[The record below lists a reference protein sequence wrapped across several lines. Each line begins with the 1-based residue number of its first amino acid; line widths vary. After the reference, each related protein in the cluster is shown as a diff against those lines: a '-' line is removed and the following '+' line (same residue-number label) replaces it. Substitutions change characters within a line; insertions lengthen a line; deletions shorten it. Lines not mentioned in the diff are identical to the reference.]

1 MKKFFIISG
10 MLFLTAL
17 LPLSGAP
24 SPWDLWRA
32 GYTNFEQGES
42 LRERGRYSEAVEYF
56 EKAKKNY
63 LAVRS
68 ARPDWNQRVIANR
81 LRDCEK
87 NLAELQRLLNGKK
100 STPLP
105 GKNISKTAENKKI
118 HTAATTVNQSHSTA
132 GVERVSQEELKES
145 LRLRRENI
153 QLKNALESSRKE
165 IAKQRNLENE
175 LTALMRDRKVAGE
188 KYKLLEKRYQLLQE
202 ELKRPSNRQNEL
214 EKLIL
219 QEKINTGYF
228 QKRAADAEQRLQK
241 ALETEKFSQLEKNA
255 VEKELGKT
263 QDELRRKEKELV
275 ELAEVVEKLKQTN
288 AGEKS
293 SVVPEQQASQ
303 VPVIAG
309 EAVNKDLERAYQKEK
324 LRADD
329 LERDLQNLKQSARQ
343 LSADLKTAS
352 IELKESKE
360 RNRTL
365 TDDVKRFAVQNKEL
379 EKRLET
385 RISEDFKI
393 TNAAKI
399 TNAKLEKDLLALQN
413 ELAELRGNSDSYKN
427 ELLNASRKNKSL
439 ESELLSLRNKN
450 ADLSVRL
457 DSTAQQLKETENLK
471 TEFEKLQRNFN
482 ALAAEN
488 RENRLLAEAAKPREA
503 ELEKVKLRLLE
514 MNRLQVELT
523 REQQLNSELKTT
535 YQKNQK
541 ELKKLRS
548 KAAEFEKFRRNYI
561 ALQAENKEIV
571 RLREVEKQLE
581 SVKGYAAELAA
592 LKIRYNELESS
603 FAKSNAEKN
612 SAAVKI
618 ENLQKQLEA
627 LKKESVQLEKLR
639 KINEELQALNNNQS
653 SELSRLQKQL
663 DALSEKN
670 SEKLR
675 ESFEKEIEEYR
686 KLAGKLG
693 PLNDALQKTQND
705 LRQSKM
711 DFSRQKNLLNA
722 EIRRQQ
728 LQLKL
733 LEKELQDSRKL
744 NSELADFRKNSA
756 ASIQAKVDISRITR
770 LEDELAALSK
780 YNSELSAER
789 DRLLAEL
796 ENREKGINTAVTAL
810 NKNVSPE
817 ELASAGVIAET
828 DGKIELALW
837 NYKQALANDP
847 DFTPAHLRMGWI
859 LYNRGSFK
867 EALPH
872 LSSAFAKNNND
883 LALAVAV
890 AKTQIKLKR
899 FGNAKMIIE
908 PLLSKNSNNPDI
920 QMCAA
925 LIDAGCGKF
934 AEGEE
939 RLHSAL
945 RLKPDSAEI
954 HLELA
959 RMLTDSVTDRRSEA
973 AQAYEKARMLGSH
986 PDPQIEKTLGKLL
999 DHRRELLRFMLEA
1012 AGEAELN
1019 GDWNAATW
1027 YYKKLLADKYEEY
1040 VPHLAFAQFKSGN
1053 ISGAL
1058 ETLEF
1063 NPPSRLTMLVR
1074 ALISEANREDNTMNF
1089 VRQSAGAKIPARWTG
1104 MRMELEKLKNKWNNS
1119 SAMKALL
1126 KGIQL

>member
-10 MLFLTAL
+10 MLFLTAF
-17 LPLSGAP
+17 LPLSAAP
-24 SPWDLWRA
+24 SPWDLWRS

-63 LAVRS
+63 LSVRS

-87 NLAELQRLLNGKK
+87 NLAELRRLLNDKK
-100 STPLP
+100 TAPIP
-105 GKNISKTAENKKI
+105 EKNISKTEK
-118 HTAATTVNQSHSTA
+118 TTDIQFASSTPQSSTA
-132 GVERVSQEELKES
+132 NSVEFVSQEELRES
-145 LRLRRENI
+145 LQLRRENL
-153 QLKNALESSRKE
+153 QLKNALENSRKE

-175 LTALMRDRKVAGE
+175 LTALMRDRKIAGE
-188 KYKLLEKRYQLLQE
+188 KYKLLEKRYQLLLEQS
-202 ELKRPSNRQNEL
+202 KRPDNRQKEL

-228 QKRAADAEQRLQK
+228 QKRAAEAEQRLQK
-241 ALETEKFSQLEKNA
+241 ALETEKFNQLSKNA
-255 VEKELGKT
+255 VDKELNKAL
-263 QDELRRKEKELV
+263 DELRRKEKELS
-275 ELAEVVEKLKQTN
+275 ELAEVVEKLKNTP
-288 AGEKS
+288 AAEKKS
-293 SVVPEQQASQ
+293 ATVVPKADT
-303 VPVIAG
+303 
-309 EAVNKDLERAYQKEK
+309 AVNKELERAYQQEK
-324 LRADD
+324 HRADD
-329 LERDLQNLKQSARQ
+329 LERDFQKLKLDARQ
-343 LSADLKTAS
+343 LSANLKTAS
-352 IELKESKE
+352 VELKELKE

-365 TDDVKRFAVQNKEL
+365 TDDVTRFAVQNKEL

-393 TNAAKI
+393 AAAAKTTNAR
-399 TNAKLEKDLLALQN
+399 LEKDLLALQN

-439 ESELLSLRNKN
+439 EGELLSLRNKN

-457 DSTAQQLKETENLK
+457 DSTLKQLKKLENLK
-471 TEFEKLQRNFN
+471 NEFDNLQRNFN
-482 ALAAEN
+482 ALSAEN

-541 ELKKLRS
+541 ELKKLRA
-548 KAAEFEKFRRNYI
+548 KVAEFEKFRRNYI
-561 ALQAENKEIV
+561 ALQAENKEII

-603 FAKSNAEKN
+603 LAKTNTEKTNAL
-612 SAAVKI
+612 SKI
-618 ENLQKQLEA
+618 ENQQKELDS
-627 LKKESVQLEKLR
+627 LKKDTLQLEKLR
-639 KINEELQALNNNQS
+639 KMNEELQALNSNQS

-663 DALSEKN
+663 EAISGKN
-670 SEKLR
+670 DEKLR
-675 ESFEKEIEEYR
+675 ESFEKEIENYR
-686 KLAGKLG
+686 KLAGRLG
-693 PLNDALQKTQND
+693 PLNDALQKTQSD
-705 LRQSKM
+705 LRQSKI

-728 LQLKL
+728 LQMKL
-733 LEKELQDSRKL
+733 LEKELKNLRKL
-744 NSELADFRKNSA
+744 NSELADFRKNSI
-756 ASIQAKVDISRITR
+756 ASMQAKVDVSRITR

-780 YNSELSAER
+780 YNSELAAER
-789 DRLLAEL
+789 DRLLADL
-796 ENREKGINTAVTAL
+796 ENRDKGINSAVTAL
-810 NKNVSPE
+810 NKNISPE

-847 DFTPAHLRMGWI
+847 DFTPAHLRMGWL
-859 LYNRGSFK
+859 LYRRGSFK

-883 LALAVAV
+883 LDLAVAV
-890 AKTQIKLKR
+890 AGIHIKMKR

-908 PLLSKNSNNPDI
+908 PLLSKNNNHPEI

-934 AEGEE
+934 AAGEE

-959 RMLTDSVTDRRSEA
+959 RLLANSVTDRRSEA

-986 PDPQIEKTLGKLL
+986 PDPQIEKILGKLL

-1012 AGEAELN
+1012 AGEAELS

-1053 ISGAL
+1053 TAGAL

-1074 ALISEANREDNTMNF
+1074 ALISEANRDENTMNF

-1104 MRMELEKLKNKWNNS
+1104 MRMELEKIKAKWNKS

-1126 KGIQL
+1126 EGIQL